1 MAVFEYR
8 LAEEIRDVFN
18 RLGVRYLFIGKS
30 GAIFLGY
37 PDTSQNVEIYADKSL
52 QNGQAIVAGL
62 KELGFELGEEQVGDI
77 TRGRDFVQLKNGP
90 FDLDII
96 FAPDGI
102 ENFEEAW
109 VKRVVV
115 EGIPVCH
122 IDQIIGSKEAANRK
136 KDRESLDR
144 LRPFRDYLRTK
155 PR

>member
-62 KELGFELGEEQVGDI
+62 KELGFELKEDQIRDI
-77 TRGRDFVQLKNGP
+77 ERGRGFVQLKNGP

-122 IDQIIGSKEAANRK
+122 IDQIIGSKQAANRK

-144 LRPFRDYLRTK
+144 LRSFRDYLRAK